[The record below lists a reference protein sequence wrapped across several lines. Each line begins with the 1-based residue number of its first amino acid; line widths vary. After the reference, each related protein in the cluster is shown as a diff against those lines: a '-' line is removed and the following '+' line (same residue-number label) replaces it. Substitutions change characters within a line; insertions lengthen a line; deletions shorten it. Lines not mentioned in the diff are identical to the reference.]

1 MFAFFHVVSGS
12 FRLRLSNDL
21 SFPMNRATDRAT
33 DWYTSS
39 VLLFFLRGPSS
50 LDFLPPV
57 SSLSFALSL
66 SHFDLHVPCPF
77 LFVPIPAAYY
87 VKTMKSH
94 IVSHCFIWPIHVQ
107 HNSCQSILLLH
118 ARALSVFLSLSTT
131 AVKALC
137 VLLASSFVLLAPMG
151 GKKRERR
158 MPGTGCDGRGRQRRE
173 VEN

>member
-21 SFPMNRATDRAT
+21 SFPMNGATDRAT

-39 VLLFFLRGPSS
+39 FLLLFLRGPSS

-77 LFVPIPAAYY
+77 LFVTLRAADY
-87 VKTMKSH
+87 VKTMNQSNCVLSLH
-94 IVSHCFIWPIHVQ
+94 VPIHVQ
-107 HNSCQSILLLH
+107 LLSKHLTSSRSFCMHGLCPSSC
-118 ARALSVFLSLSTT
+118 
-131 AVKALC
+131 LC
-137 VLLASSFVLLAPMG
+137 QQ
-151 GKKRERR
+151 
-158 MPGTGCDGRGRQRRE
+158 RQ
-173 VEN
+173 